1 LTFKRLFEQCSS
13 VAKVAQKRVREKSPA
28 VANGA
33 EVAAALDAAATRH
46 RLLDAAGAV
55 FAEVGY
61 ERAGVR
67 DICARAHAN
76 VAAVKYHFG
85 GKYQLYEAAISHW
98 FERQQRQHAMMAAGV
113 ANSGRGDLR
122 GFIRMFVGRLLDS
135 GKPAWHARLMAREMI
150 EPTGVLDKMVA
161 QSMLPMVKQL
171 RQIVRDI
178 VGPACPDVVV
188 ERAMLSVI
196 SQCVFYLH
204 CRPVLE
210 RVFPAHAKTPDIE
223 AIAAHIADFSAAGL
237 AAICRSNAK
246 RKAATP

>member
-1 LTFKRLFEQCSS
+1 VSKFCRKG
-13 VAKVAQKRVREKSPA
+13 VKSEPA
-28 VANGA
+28 SPVDGEA
-33 EVAAALDAAATRH
+33 VVAALDAAATRH

-67 DICARAHAN
+67 EICARARAN

-98 FERQQRQHAMMAAGV
+98 FERQERQRPIGQPNGSS
-113 ANSGRGDLR
+113 NGRDSLR
-122 GFIRMFVGRLLDS
+122 AFVDMFVGRLLDS
-135 GKPAWHARLMAREMI
+135 NKPAWHARLMAREMV

-161 QSMLPMVKQL
+161 QSMLPMVQHL
-171 RQIVRDI
+171 RQIVLGI
-178 VGPACPDVVV
+178 VGPGCPNVVV
-188 ERAMLSVI
+188 ERAMLSVV

-210 RVFPAHAKTPDIE
+210 RIFPAHAKSPDLD
-223 AIAAHIADFSAAGL
+223 AIAAHIAQFSTAGL
-237 AAICRSNAK
+237 QAICRANSKKK
-246 RKAATP
+246 RATA